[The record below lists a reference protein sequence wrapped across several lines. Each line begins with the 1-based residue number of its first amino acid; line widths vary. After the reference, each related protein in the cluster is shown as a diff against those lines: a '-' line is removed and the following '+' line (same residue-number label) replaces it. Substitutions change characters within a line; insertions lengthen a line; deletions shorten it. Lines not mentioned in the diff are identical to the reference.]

1 MEVRNT
7 LYLNDQMSPVLNK
20 VLASLRL
27 TLTALNQT
35 PGEASLFKAASRDI
49 SKANALLKDFNSD
62 VNRSQNL
69 IKGLGFKDEN
79 PIGNVFSN
87 AMNPLT
93 ELLAGVYLLKSTISE
108 IGRVTDI
115 GDALML
121 NAARLNII
129 NDGLRT
135 QDQLSRDIYDSAQ
148 RSRDDYLATSQ
159 VIGRMGILAGHAFAN
174 NNELIAFTEL
184 VNKAFLVGGST
195 PQEQK
200 AAMYQLTQAM
210 ASGRLQGDEMRTIR
224 ESAPLIKKT
233 IQNYMGLDDAA
244 FKEAQKNGEITAE
257 VIKNAVFQ
265 KATEIEN
272 KFNELPITFGQAM
285 TMAGNSLLIGMDE
298 VFTGISTSGVGMIQT
313 LVENFDILAGILG
326 YIAGVSL
333 VILVRNIAA
342 ALPGAAAL
350 ALSFI
355 AMNWQVL
362 LVVAAVGMLMKLF
375 LAFPE
380 AFGVIMGGINAMKTA
395 FMNLVKMVADYF
407 ILLFNNIILRGMNFV
422 LDKLGKEKI
431 GYVSMFAMEDV
442 GASYKS
448 GYDWGI
454 NFAKDTNTKIDSFLN
469 TMKNTFNPNGIG
481 ATGGVKAKPITDL
494 DTVGEVKNVK
504 GGKISLD
511 EDSIKWIK
519 ESQAIE
525 FVNRYTTMRPI
536 MRVVF
541 GDVHQNADVGQI
553 ADDLADMFEN
563 AYNLSVGEE

>member
-121 NAARLNII
+121 NASRLNII

-148 RSRDDYLATSQ
+148 RSRADYLATSR

-224 ESAPLIKKT
+224 ESAPLIKKA

-244 FKEAQKNGEITAE
+244 FKEAQKNGEITAD

-265 KATEIEN
+265 NATEIEN
-272 KFNELPITFGQAM
+272 KFNKLPITFGQAM
-285 TMAGNSLLIGMDE
+285 TMTGNSLLIGMDE

-454 NFAKDTNTKIDSFLN
+454 NFAKDANTKIDGFLN
-469 TMKNTFNPNGIG
+469 TMKNTFNPNGIR

>member
-148 RSRDDYLATSQ
+148 RSRAGYLATSR

-224 ESAPLIKKT
+224 ESAPLIKKA

-298 VFTGISTSGVGMIQT
+298 IFTGISTSGVGMIQT

-355 AMNWQVL
+355 ALNWQVL

-442 GASYKS
+442 EASYKS

-454 NFAKDTNTKIDSFLN
+454 NFAKDTNTKIDGFLN
-469 TMKNTFNPNGIG
+469 TMKNTFNPNGVG

>member
-1 MEVRNT
+1 
-7 LYLNDQMSPVLNK
+7 
-20 VLASLRL
+20 
-27 TLTALNQT
+27 
-35 PGEASLFKAASRDI
+35 
-49 SKANALLKDFNSD
+49 
-62 VNRSQNL
+62 
-69 IKGLGFKDEN
+69 
-79 PIGNVFSN
+79 
-87 AMNPLT
+87 
-93 ELLAGVYLLKSTISE
+93 
-108 IGRVTDI
+108 
-115 GDALML
+115 
-121 NAARLNII
+121 
-129 NDGLRT
+129 
-135 QDQLSRDIYDSAQ
+135 
-148 RSRDDYLATSQ
+148 
-159 VIGRMGILAGHAFAN
+159 MGILAGHAFAN

-224 ESAPLIKKT
+224 ESAPLIKKA

-298 VFTGISTSGVGMIQT
+298 IFTGISTSGVGMIQT

-395 FMNLVKMVADYF
+395 FMNLVKIVADYF

-448 GYDWGI
+448 GYDWGT

-469 TMKNTFNPNGIG
+469 TMKNTFNPNGVG

>member
-148 RSRDDYLATSQ
+148 RSRADYLDTSR

-224 ESAPLIKKT
+224 ESAPLIKKA

-454 NFAKDTNTKIDSFLN
+454 NFAKDTNTKIDGFLN
-469 TMKNTFNPNGIG
+469 TMKNTFNPNGVG
-481 ATGGVKAKPITDL
+481 ATGEVKAKPITDL
-494 DTVGEVKNVK
+494 DTVGEVKNVN

-553 ADDLADMFEN
+553 ADNLADMFEN

>member
-148 RSRDDYLATSQ
+148 RSRADYLATSR

-200 AAMYQLTQAM
+200 AAMYQLIQAM

-224 ESAPLIKKT
+224 ESAPLIKKA

-265 KATEIEN
+265 NATEIEN

-285 TMAGNSLLIGMDE
+285 TMTGNSLLIGMDE
-298 VFTGISTSGVGMIQT
+298 IFTGISTSGVGMIQT

-355 AMNWQVL
+355 ALNWQVL
-362 LVVAAVGMLMKLF
+362 LIVAAVGMLMKLF

-407 ILLFNNIILRGMNFV
+407 ILLFNSIILRGMNFV

-454 NFAKDTNTKIDSFLN
+454 NFAKDTNTKIDGFLK
-469 TMKNTFNPNGIG
+469 TMKNTFNPNGVR

>member
-7 LYLNDQMSPVLNK
+7 LYLKDQMSPVLNK

-35 PGEASLFKAASRDI
+35 PGEASLFKVASRDI

-108 IGRVTDI
+108 IGSVTDI

-148 RSRDDYLATSQ
+148 RSRADYLATSR

-174 NNELIAFTEL
+174 NKELIAFTEL

-224 ESAPLIKKT
+224 EAAPLIKKA

-257 VIKNAVFQ
+257 IIKNAVFQ
-265 KATEIEN
+265 NATEIEN
-272 KFNELPITFGQAM
+272 KFNGLPITFGQAM
-285 TMAGNSLLIGMDE
+285 TMTGNSLLIGMDE
-298 VFTGISTSGVGMIQT
+298 IFTGISTGGVGMIQT

-362 LVVAAVGMLMKLF
+362 LIVAAVGTLMKLF

-380 AFGVIMGGINAMKTA
+380 AFGVIIGSINAMKTA
-395 FMNLVKMVADYF
+395 FMNLVKMVIDYF
-407 ILLFNNIILRGMNFV
+407 ILLFNSIILRGINFV

-469 TMKNTFNPNGIG
+469 TMKNTFNPNGAG
-481 ATGGVKAKPITDL
+481 ATDGVKAKPITDL

>member
-224 ESAPLIKKT
+224 ESAPLIKKA

>member
-224 ESAPLIKKT
+224 ESAPLIKKA

-525 FVNRYTTMRPI
+525 FVNMYTTMRPI

-541 GDVHQNADVGQI
+541 GDVHQNADVWQI
-553 ADDLADMFEN
+553 ANDLADMLEN

>member
-108 IGRVTDI
+108 IGRITDI

-148 RSRDDYLATSQ
+148 RSRVDYLATSR

-224 ESAPLIKKT
+224 ESAPLIKKA

-265 KATEIEN
+265 NATEIEN

-298 VFTGISTSGVGMIQT
+298 IFTGISTSGVGMIQT

-350 ALSFI
+350 ALNFI

-454 NFAKDTNTKIDSFLN
+454 NFAKDTNTKIDGFLN
-469 TMKNTFNPNGIG
+469 TMKNTFNPNGVG

>member
-49 SKANALLKDFNSD
+49 SRANALLKDFNSD

-148 RSRDDYLATSQ
+148 RSRADYLATSR

-195 PQEQK
+195 SQEQK

-210 ASGRLQGDEMRTIR
+210 ASGRLQGDEMNTIR
-224 ESAPLIKKT
+224 ESAPLIKKA
-233 IQNYMGLDDAA
+233 IQNYIGLDDAA

-285 TMAGNSLLIGMDE
+285 TMAGNSLLIGMNE

-326 YIAGVSL
+326 YIASVSL

-362 LVVAAVGMLMKLF
+362 LVVAAVGMLIKLLF
-375 LAFPE
+375 AFPE

-431 GYVSMFAMEDV
+431 GYVSMFAMGDV

-454 NFAKDTNTKIDSFLN
+454 NFAKDTNTKIDGFLN
-469 TMKNTFNPNGIG
+469 TMKNTFNPNGVG

-494 DTVGEVKNVK
+494 NTVGEVKNVK

>member
-1 MEVRNT
+1 MEVRNSIH
-7 LYLNDQMSPVLNK
+7 LDDGMSPVLSK
-20 VLASLRL
+20 ILASLRL
-27 TLTALNQT
+27 TLTALNST
-35 PGEASLFKAASRDI
+35 PGEAGLFRAAQRDI
-49 SKANALLKDFNSD
+49 SRANQLLNGFNSELKQ
-62 VNRSQNL
+62 SQDLIRNL
-69 IKGLGFKDEN
+69 GYRDDN
-79 PIGNVFSN
+79 PIGNVFSR

-93 ELLAGVYLLKSTISE
+93 ELVAGVYLLKSAIDE
-108 IGRVTDI
+108 VGRLTTL
-115 GDALML
+115 GDNLML
-121 NAARLNII
+121 NQARLNIV

-135 QDQLSRDIYDSAQ
+135 QEELSKAIYESAQ
-148 RSRDDYLATSQ
+148 RSRADYLATSR
-159 VIGRMGILAGHAFAN
+159 VIGRMGILAGQAFN
-174 NNELIAFTEL
+174 NNDELIAFTEL

-195 PQEQK
+195 QQEQR

-224 ESAPLIKKT
+224 ESAPLLKKA

-257 VIKNAVFQ
+257 VIKNAVF
-265 KATEIEN
+265 ASSDEIQN
-272 KFNELPITFGQAM
+272 KFNEIPITFSQAM
-285 TMAGNSLLIGMDE
+285 TMAGNSLLTNMEDI
-298 VFTGISTSGVGMIQT
+298 FTGISTNGVSMIQT
-313 LVENFDILAGILG
+313 LVSNFDILAGILG

-333 VILVRNIAA
+333 VILIRNLVA
-342 ALPGAAAL
+342 ALPAAAAL

-362 LVVAAVGMLMKLF
+362 LLVAAVMALFKLF

-380 AFGVIMGGINAMKTA
+380 AFGVLIGGVKALGTA
-395 FMNLVKMVADYF
+395 FMNMVKLVADYF
-407 ILLFNNIILRGMNFV
+407 LMLFNEIILRGMNFV

-431 GYVSMFAMEDV
+431 QKVEYFGMESVGLSYLEGYSSGKKWAEDTGV
-442 GASYKS
+442 KL
-448 GYDWGI
+448 D
-454 NFAKDTNTKIDSFLN
+454 NFMTG
-469 TMKNTFNPNGIG
+469 MKNTFNPN
-481 ATGGVKAKPITDL
+481 TSVLGGTVPKPVTDL

>member
-148 RSRDDYLATSQ
+148 RSRADYLATSR

-224 ESAPLIKKT
+224 ESAPLIKKA

-285 TMAGNSLLIGMDE
+285 TMTGNSLLIGMDE
-298 VFTGISTSGVGMIQT
+298 IFTGINTSGVGMIQT

-362 LVVAAVGMLMKLF
+362 LVVAALGMLMKLF

-407 ILLFNNIILRGMNFV
+407 ILLFNNIILRGINFV

-448 GYDWGI
+448 GYDWGT

-469 TMKNTFNPNGIG
+469 TMKNTFNPNGVR
-481 ATGGVKAKPITDL
+481 ATGGVKVKPITDL

>member
-148 RSRDDYLATSQ
+148 RSRDDYLATSR

-224 ESAPLIKKT
+224 ESAPLIKKA

-448 GYDWGI
+448 GYDWGT

-469 TMKNTFNPNGIG
+469 TMKNTFNPNGVG

>member
-35 PGEASLFKAASRDI
+35 PGEASLFKAASWDI

-148 RSRDDYLATSQ
+148 RSRADYLATSR

-195 PQEQK
+195 SQEQK

-210 ASGRLQGDEMRTIR
+210 ASGRLQGDEMHTIR
-224 ESAPLIKKT
+224 ESAPLIKKA

-362 LVVAAVGMLMKLF
+362 LLVAVLMKLF

-448 GYDWGI
+448 GYDWGT

-469 TMKNTFNPNGIG
+469 TMKNTFNPNGVG

>member
-148 RSRDDYLATSQ
+148 RSRNDYLATSQ

-224 ESAPLIKKT
+224 ESAPLIKKA

-244 FKEAQKNGEITAE
+244 FKEAQKNGEITTE

-298 VFTGISTSGVGMIQT
+298 IFTGISTSGVGMIQT

>member
-121 NAARLNII
+121 NATRLNII

-148 RSRDDYLATSQ
+148 RSRADYLTTSR

-224 ESAPLIKKT
+224 ESAPLIKKV

-395 FMNLVKMVADYF
+395 FMNLVKIVADYF

-431 GYVSMFAMEDV
+431 GYVSMFSMEDV

-454 NFAKDTNTKIDSFLN
+454 NFAKDTNTKIDGFLN
-469 TMKNTFNPNGIG
+469 TMKNTFNPNGVG

>member
-148 RSRDDYLATSQ
+148 RSRANYLATSR

-224 ESAPLIKKT
+224 ESAPLIKKA
-233 IQNYMGLDDAA
+233 IQNYMGLD
-244 FKEAQKNGEITAE
+244 
-257 VIKNAVFQ
+257 NAVFQ

-298 VFTGISTSGVGMIQT
+298 VFTGINTSGVGMIQT

-448 GYDWGI
+448 GYDWGT

-469 TMKNTFNPNGIG
+469 TMKNTFNPNGVG

-525 FVNRYTTMRPI
+525 FVNRYTIMRPI

>member
-1 MEVRNT
+1 MNKLELMKIANEVRKGAVTAVYNAKSGHPGGSLSAADIYAYLFFEEMNIDPKEPKKADRDRFVLSKGHTAPGYYAALAHRGFFPVEDLTT
-7 LYLNDQMSPVLNK
+7 LRKVGSYLQGHPDMKHIPGVDMSSGSLGQGISAAVGMALSAKLSNEDYR
-20 VLASLRL
+20 VYTLLGDGEIQEGQVWEAAMLASHRKLDNL
-27 TLTALNQT
+27 VVIVDNNGLQIDGAIDEVCS
-35 PGEASLFKAASRDI
+35 PYPIDKKFEAFNFHVINVDGH
-49 SKANALLKDFNSD
+49 DF
-62 VNRSQNL
+62 
-69 IKGLGFKDEN
+69 
-79 PIGNVFSN
+79 
-87 AMNPLT
+87 
-93 ELLAGVYLLKSTISE
+93 
-108 IGRVTDI
+108 
-115 GDALML
+115 DAL
-121 NAARLNII
+121 
-129 NDGLRT
+129 
-135 QDQLSRDIYDSAQ
+135 
-148 RSRDDYLATSQ
+148 
-159 VIGRMGILAGHAFAN
+159 
-174 NNELIAFTEL
+174 
-184 VNKAFLVGGST
+184 
-195 PQEQK
+195 
-200 AAMYQLTQAM
+200 
-210 ASGRLQGDEMRTIR
+210 
-224 ESAPLIKKT
+224 
-233 IQNYMGLDDAA
+233 DAA

-298 VFTGISTSGVGMIQT
+298 IFTGISTSGVGMIQT

-448 GYDWGI
+448 GYDWGT

-469 TMKNTFNPNGIG
+469 TMKNTFNPNGVG

>member
-1 MEVRNT
+1 MDVRNT

-108 IGRVTDI
+108 IERVTDI

-148 RSRDDYLATSQ
+148 RSRADYLATSR

-224 ESAPLIKKT
+224 ESAPLIKKA

-362 LVVAAVGMLMKLF
+362 LVVAAVGTLMKLF

-448 GYDWGI
+448 GYDWGT

-469 TMKNTFNPNGIG
+469 TMKNTFNPNGVG